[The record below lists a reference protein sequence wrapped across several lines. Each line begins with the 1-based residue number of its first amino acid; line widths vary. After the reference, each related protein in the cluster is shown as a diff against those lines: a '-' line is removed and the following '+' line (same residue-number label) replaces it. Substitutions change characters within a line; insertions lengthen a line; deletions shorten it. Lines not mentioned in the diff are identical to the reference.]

1 MKKKEILK
9 DRILHNL
16 KSDIQSGMN
25 SKENLLE
32 KIYFMTCLGGGWNPN
47 INQIRMNPRIKLESM
62 LSKEK
67 QQKYYSIIRHE
78 LDHIATTKYVDITE
92 QEKEQYIQ
100 SYLERNKIQNPK
112 IERKIRNSVIR
123 HCRQD
128 NGKLVVVG
136 IEDLR
141 QMM

>member
-1 MKKKEILK
+1 MKLEGYTRTDRKMHEKERNLETQNDIMDYLDINQKLFERILNIDEVK

-67 QQKYYSIIRHE
+67 QKNIIR
-78 LDHIATTKYVDITE
+78 LFVM
-92 QEKEQYIQ
+92 
-100 SYLERNKIQNPK
+100 N
-112 IERKIRNSVIR
+112 
-123 HCRQD
+123 
-128 NGKLVVVG
+128 
-136 IEDLR
+136 
-141 QMM
+141 